1 MRVRTQPGA
10 AGKLSLGDPEDSPR
24 EHWGQAFQAEGAA
37 SVEMGEE
44 EPLNHQKKARKRV
57 CPESCAR
64 GHTGGAVINS

>member
-1 MRVRTQPGA
+1 MVLARVRTHPGA

-44 EPLNHQKKARKRV
+44 EPLNPRRKQESECARK
-57 CPESCAR
+57 
-64 GHTGGAVINS
+64 AVLEDTLEGL